1 MQILK
6 ANTMKSV
13 TVSHL
18 LHSSDSIC
26 IIYDD
31 YCPPLYGAIHLDS
44 TRHSIDDLKELI
56 KDEINNLTNRKD
68 YLIIYT
74 NKTEQEIEEIVDFM
88 NQLKAVVFR
97 EVLITCRR

>member
-6 ANTMKSV
+6 ANQLKSV

-18 LHSSDSIC
+18 LHSSDSLC

-31 YCPPLYGAIHLDS
+31 YCPPLYGAIYLDS
-44 TRHSIDDLKELI
+44 AQCSLDILKALI
-56 KDEINNLTNRKD
+56 KNEIRKLNIRKD